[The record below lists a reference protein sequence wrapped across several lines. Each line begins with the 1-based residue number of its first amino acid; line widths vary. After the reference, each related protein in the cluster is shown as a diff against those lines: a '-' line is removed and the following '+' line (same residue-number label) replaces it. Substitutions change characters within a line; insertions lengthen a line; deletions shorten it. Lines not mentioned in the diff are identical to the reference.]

1 MELESEGAW
10 WEVDLGEDVLVARV
24 IIYNRIDSNNDTTG
38 HASEVSSCLS
48 NSVVSLRN
56 LQGYTLKAYEIGDA
70 TNIPVFNIRFDSYL
84 GQTPGPTPSP
94 TVFTSCNGMLVEIKV
109 KADHYPNEIAWTL
122 VNKCGTIF
130 TVSSPPY
137 SLPDQM
143 QSTTACLPSGK
154 YKFIHNNR
162 LIW

>member
-1 MELESEGAW
+1 M
-10 WEVDLGEDVLVARV
+10 
-24 IIYNRIDSNNDTTG
+24 
-38 HASEVSSCLS
+38 
-48 NSVVSLRN
+48 
-56 LQGYTLKAYEIGDA
+56 
-70 TNIPVFNIRFDSYL
+70 PVFNISFDSYL

-94 TVFTSCNGMLVEIKV
+94 TVFTSCTGMQVEIKV

-154 YKFIHNNR
+154 YKFTITDSFGDGICCQFGQGKYEILVNGTR
-162 LIW
+162 V